1 MTNNNPPGDGHRIGA
16 VRERSQTVTTFGH
29 CVTRDSQS
37 GRFMD
42 VKSDKM
48 PIKGVR
54 REINEG
60 RPCWNV

>member
-1 MTNNNPPGDGHRIGA
+1 MTNINQPGDGHRIGA
-16 VRERSQTVTTFGH
+16 VRERSQTVTTLRH
-29 CVTRDSQS
+29 CVKRDSQA

-48 PIKGVR
+48 PFEVVR